1 MSTDLM
7 TAQLADTRV
16 LQAIELIWHEAALLD
31 AKDYQAWDALWTD
44 EGRYVIPI
52 DPDTDDFDG
61 SLNMV
66 NDDTRMRRMRI
77 ERLTSGYSMSALAAA
92 RTVRTVSRFTVEERT
107 EDSITVRSAQIL
119 VGFKRDDQQTL
130 AADVT
135 HRIRYTERGGPRFDL
150 KVIRLVNSQA
160 AVNASGYLL

>member
-1 MSTDLM
+1 
-7 TAQLADTRV
+7 
-16 LQAIELIWHEAALLD
+16 
-31 AKDYQAWDALWTD
+31 
-44 EGRYVIPI
+44 
-52 DPDTDDFDG
+52 
-61 SLNMV
+61 
-66 NDDTRMRRMRI
+66 
-77 ERLTSGYSMSALAAA
+77 MSALAAA

-135 HRIRYTERGGPRFDL
+135 HRIRYTESGPRLDL

>member
-1 MSTDLM
+1 M

-31 AKDYQAWDALWTD
+31 AKDYQAWDALWAD
-44 EGRYVIPI
+44 EGRYIIPI

-135 HRIRYTERGGPRFDL
+135 HRIRYTERGPRLDL

>member
-31 AKDYQAWDALWTD
+31 AKDYQAWDALWTA

-107 EDSITVRSAQIL
+107 EDSITVKSAQIL

-135 HRIRYTERGGPRFDL
+135 HRIRYTESGPRLDL

>member
-1 MSTDLM
+1 MSTDLL
-7 TAQLADTRV
+7 TIALSDTRV
-16 LQAIELIWHEAALLD
+16 LQAIELVWHEAALLD
-31 AKDYQAWDALWTD
+31 AKDYQTWDALWTD
-44 EGRYVIPI
+44 EGRYVVPI

-92 RTVRTVSRFTVEERT
+92 RTVRTVSRFTVEDRT
-107 EDSITVRSAQIL
+107 EDSITLKSAQIL

-135 HRIRYTERGGPRFDL
+135 HRIRDTEAGPRLDL

>member
-7 TAQLADTRV
+7 TAQFADTRV

-107 EDSITVRSAQIL
+107 EDSVTVRSAQIL

-135 HRIRYTERGGPRFDL
+135 HRIRYTESGPRLDL

>member
-1 MSTDLM
+1 MIAELKV
-7 TAQLADTRV
+7 LELFDTQA

-31 AKDYQAWDALWTD
+31 AKDYQSWDALWTD
-44 EGRYVIPI
+44 DGRYVIPI

-66 NDDTRMRRMRI
+66 NDGTRMRRMRI

-135 HRIRYTERGGPRFDL
+135 HRIRYTDTGPRLDL
-150 KVIRLVNSQA
+150 KVIRLINSQA

>member
-135 HRIRYTERGGPRFDL
+135 HRIRYTERGPRFDL

>member
-66 NDDTRMRRMRI
+66 NDDTRMRRMRL

-135 HRIRYTERGGPRFDL
+135 HRIRYTESGPRLDL

>member
-7 TAQLADTRV
+7 TAQLADTQV

-44 EGRYVIPI
+44 AGRYVIPI

-107 EDSITVRSAQIL
+107 EESITVRSAQIL

-135 HRIRYTERGGPRFDL
+135 HRIRYTESGPRLDL

>member
-7 TAQLADTRV
+7 TTQFADTRV

-107 EDSITVRSAQIL
+107 EDSVTVRSAQIL

-135 HRIRYTERGGPRFDL
+135 HRIRYTESGPRLDL

>member
-7 TAQLADTRV
+7 TAQFADTRV

-31 AKDYQAWDALWTD
+31 AKDYQAWDALWT
-44 EGRYVIPI
+44 EGGRYVIPI

-107 EDSITVRSAQIL
+107 EDSVTVRSAQIL

-135 HRIRYTERGGPRFDL
+135 HRIRYTESGPRLDL

>member
-1 MSTDLM
+1 M

-135 HRIRYTERGGPRFDL
+135 HRIRYTESGPRLDL

>member
-7 TAQLADTRV
+7 TAQLSDTRV
-16 LQAIELIWHEAALLD
+16 LQAIELVWHEAALLD
-31 AKDYQAWDALWTD
+31 AKDYQSWDALWTD
-44 EGRYVIPI
+44 SGRYVIPI

-107 EDSITVRSAQIL
+107 DDSITLRSAQIL
-119 VGFKRDDQQTL
+119 VGFKRDEQQTL

-135 HRIRYTERGGPRFDL
+135 HRVRYTDTGPRLDL

>member
-1 MSTDLM
+1 M

-135 HRIRYTERGGPRFDL
+135 HRIRYTERGPRLDL

>member
-16 LQAIELIWHEAALLD
+16 LQAIQLIWHEAALLD

-135 HRIRYTERGGPRFDL
+135 HRIRYTESGPRLDL

>member
-7 TAQLADTRV
+7 SAQLSDTRV
-16 LQAIELIWHEAALLD
+16 LQAIELVWQEAALLD
-31 AKDYQAWDALWTD
+31 AKDYQSWDALWTD
-44 EGRYVIPI
+44 SGRYVIPI

-92 RTVRTVSRFTVEERT
+92 RTVRTLSRFTVEERT
-107 EDSITVRSAQIL
+107 DDSVTLRSAQIL
-119 VGFKRDDQQTL
+119 VGFKRDEQQTL

-135 HRIRYTERGGPRFDL
+135 HRIRYTESGPRLDL
-150 KVIRLVNSQA
+150 KVIRLVNSQG

>member
-44 EGRYVIPI
+44 AGRYVIPI

-107 EDSITVRSAQIL
+107 EESITVRSAQVL

-135 HRIRYTERGGPRFDL
+135 HRIRYTESGPRLDL

>member
-107 EDSITVRSAQIL
+107 EDSITVKSAQIL

-135 HRIRYTERGGPRFDL
+135 HRIRYTESGPRLDL

>member
-1 MSTDLM
+1 MSADLM
-7 TAQLADTRV
+7 TTQFADTRV

-107 EDSITVRSAQIL
+107 EDSVTVRSAQIL

-135 HRIRYTERGGPRFDL
+135 HRIRYTESGPRLDL

>member
-7 TAQLADTRV
+7 TAQLSDTRV
-16 LQAIELIWHEAALLD
+16 LQAIELVWQEAALLD
-31 AKDYQAWDALWTD
+31 AKDYQSWDALWTD

-92 RTVRTVSRFTVEERT
+92 RTVRTLSRFTVEERT
-107 EDSITVRSAQIL
+107 EDSITLRSAQIL

-135 HRIRYTERGGPRFDL
+135 HRIRYTESGPRLDL
-150 KVIRLVNSQA
+150 KVIRLVNSQG

>member
-7 TAQLADTRV
+7 TAQFADTRV

-92 RTVRTVSRFTVEERT
+92 RTVRTVSRFTVEDRSEN
-107 EDSITVRSAQIL
+107 SITVRSAQIL

-135 HRIRYTERGGPRFDL
+135 HRIRYTESGPRLDL

>member
-31 AKDYQAWDALWTD
+31 AKDYQAWDALWAD
-44 EGRYVIPI
+44 EGRYIIPI

-107 EDSITVRSAQIL
+107 EDSITVKSAQIL

-135 HRIRYTERGGPRFDL
+135 HRIRYTESGPRLDL

>member
-1 MSTDLM
+1 MSTDLL
-7 TAQLADTRV
+7 TIALSDTRV
-16 LQAIELIWHEAALLD
+16 LQAIELVWHEAALLD
-31 AKDYQAWDALWTD
+31 AKDYQTWDALWTD

-92 RTVRTVSRFTVEERT
+92 RTVRTVSRFTVEDRT
-107 EDSITVRSAQIL
+107 DDSITLKSAQIL

-130 AADVT
+130 AAFR
-135 HRIRYTERGGPRFDL
+135 HRSDSRDNDISMARVDEPGPREL
-150 KVIRLVNSQA
+150 GNLGNG
-160 AVNASGYLL
+160 NPP

>member
-44 EGRYVIPI
+44 AGRYVIPI

-107 EDSITVRSAQIL
+107 EESITVRSAQIL

-135 HRIRYTERGGPRFDL
+135 HRIRYTKSGPRLDL

>member
-1 MSTDLM
+1 MRTDLM

-44 EGRYVIPI
+44 EGRYIIPI

-135 HRIRYTERGGPRFDL
+135 HRIRYTERGPRLDL

>member
-7 TAQLADTRV
+7 TAQFADTRV

-92 RTVRTVSRFTVEERT
+92 RTVRTVSRFTVEDRS

-135 HRIRYTERGGPRFDL
+135 HRIRYTDSGRRLDL

>member
-44 EGRYVIPI
+44 AGRYVIPI

-135 HRIRYTERGGPRFDL
+135 HRIRYTESGPRLDL

>member
-7 TAQLADTRV
+7 TAQFADTRV

-92 RTVRTVSRFTVEERT
+92 RTVRTVSRFTVEDRS

-135 HRIRYTERGGPRFDL
+135 HRIRYTESGRRLDL

>member
-107 EDSITVRSAQIL
+107 EDSITVKSAQIL
-119 VGFKRDDQQTL
+119 VGVKRDDQQTL

-135 HRIRYTERGGPRFDL
+135 HRIRYPASGPR
-150 KVIRLVNSQA
+150 
-160 AVNASGYLL
+160 

>member
-7 TAQLADTRV
+7 TAQLSDTRV
-16 LQAIELIWHEAALLD
+16 LQAIELVWQEAALLD
-31 AKDYQAWDALWTD
+31 AKDYQSWDALWTD
-44 EGRYVIPI
+44 SGRYIIPI
-52 DPDTDDFDG
+52 DPETDDFDG

-92 RTVRTVSRFTVEERT
+92 RTVRTLSRFTVEERT
-107 EDSITVRSAQIL
+107 DDSVTLRSAQIL
-119 VGFKRDDQQTL
+119 VGFKRDEQQTL

-135 HRIRYTERGGPRFDL
+135 HRIRYTESGPRLDL
-150 KVIRLVNSQA
+150 KVIRLVNSQG

>member
-7 TAQLADTRV
+7 TAQLSDTRV

-135 HRIRYTERGGPRFDL
+135 HRIRYTESGPRLDL

>member
-135 HRIRYTERGGPRFDL
+135 HRIRYTESGPRLDL

>member
-31 AKDYQAWDALWTD
+31 AKDYHAWDALWTD

-92 RTVRTVSRFTVEERT
+92 RTVRTVSRFTVEERS
-107 EDSITVRSAQIL
+107 EDSITVKSAQIL

-135 HRIRYTERGGPRFDL
+135 HRIRYTESGPRLDL

>member
-44 EGRYVIPI
+44 AGRYVIPI

-107 EDSITVRSAQIL
+107 EESITVRSAQIL

-135 HRIRYTERGGPRFDL
+135 HRIRYTESGPRLDL

>member
-44 EGRYVIPI
+44 AGRYVIPI

-107 EDSITVRSAQIL
+107 EDSVTVRSAQIL

-135 HRIRYTERGGPRFDL
+135 HRIRYTESGPRLDL

>member
-7 TAQLADTRV
+7 TAQFADTRV

-52 DPDTDDFDG
+52 DPDTDDFDR

-107 EDSITVRSAQIL
+107 EDSVTVRSAQIL

-135 HRIRYTERGGPRFDL
+135 HRIRYTESGPRLDL

>member
-1 MSTDLM
+1 M
-7 TAQLADTRV
+7 TAQLSDTGV
-16 LQAIELIWHEAALLD
+16 HQAIELVWQEAALLD
-31 AKDYQAWDALWTD
+31 AKDYQSWDALWTD
-44 EGRYVIPI
+44 SGRYVIPI

-92 RTVRTVSRFTVEERT
+92 RTVRTLSRFTVEERT
-107 EDSITVRSAQIL
+107 DDSVTLRSAQIL
-119 VGFKRDDQQTL
+119 VGFKRDEQQTL

-135 HRIRYTERGGPRFDL
+135 HRIRYTDSGPRLDL
-150 KVIRLVNSQA
+150 KVIRLVNSQG

>member
-1 MSTDLM
+1 MSTDLL
-7 TAQLADTRV
+7 TIALSDTRV
-16 LQAIELIWHEAALLD
+16 LQAIELVWHEAALLD
-31 AKDYQAWDALWTD
+31 AKDYQTWDALWTD

-92 RTVRTVSRFTVEERT
+92 RTIRTVSRFTVEDRT
-107 EDSITVRSAQIL
+107 DDSITLKSAQIL

-135 HRIRYTERGGPRFDL
+135 HRIRYTETGPRLDL
-150 KVIRLVNSQA
+150 KVIRLVNSQG